1 MPENNNIKSDAVK
14 LVARG
19 QAVVEARHPLEK
31 EAEILSAT
39 ATVTVRPTEV
49 FAGEARYAGKVGF
62 DCYIS
67 CEDKV
72 ECVTVLAEFTDKISA
87 PEIAAGMRPVISPE
101 VVNCEAKIE
110 NGAIKAIA
118 VVDTSLYAVVGCEAE
133 CLTEPEEGIYVERK
147 AIEYCTEVASPTDT
161 AYVNDGISVK
171 AAEVLCQTAR
181 AVVNSAECADGEVK
195 ISGTVYTFVTLRSE
209 DGAVSSVR
217 VVTPLVKS
225 VAAVGVTPDD
235 KAFARCFVT
244 DCAATLI
251 ADEESKLE
259 VSATV
264 EIAVNAFAC
273 KTTEAV
279 VDVFCADSE
288 LETDVAQAEI
298 CTVEPLVT
306 VADTVD
312 GQIKLESDM
321 PAADGVL
328 CVANTFCTLTDVNTE
343 NRRVNVEGL
352 VGGDIIY
359 YSAEKNAVYSVAFRL
374 PFSMPLSINTDAASA
389 DVSATVT
396 DVAIKIRRESVFDVK
411 AEIAFTAALSTC
423 ESVSFVRAV
432 KRGEAI
438 ARPDA
443 TVIVHIARPGET
455 LWQAAKALGCSP
467 ERVTEQNETPAPY
480 KGGERLVNFCGK

>member
-171 AAEVLCQTAR
+171 AAEVLCRTAR

-251 ADEESKLE
+251 ADEES
-259 VSATV
+259 
-264 EIAVNAFAC
+264 N
-273 KTTEAV
+273 
-279 VDVFCADSE
+279 
-288 LETDVAQAEI
+288 
-298 CTVEPLVT
+298 
-306 VADTVD
+306 TVD